1 MRHTIRSFLIAVAA
15 ICNPTWSVVAAASAP
30 ATLVEDCPSSLP
42 TCVDNSETATTNL
55 EKVEKR
61 LNASTSVNEEEIDA
75 DAHSHA
81 DADDVDTTTTD
92 ESTQFDKN
100 IAYDG
105 SDLIE
110 WINSNG
116 GFIHPNARIGLDP
129 TGQYRGVF
137 VKNVGDDEDGGTAEG
152 IKDDDI
158 IAKIPWDLI
167 VKPLKYRYNDFGTNC
182 DALHEMYRQFQLGDE
197 SKYAPYINYLKNQ
210 PAGRIPS
217 EWSESGK
224 HLLRRILDQE
234 EGKVGLPPYDAL
246 DRFEQIWMK
255 ECQGEDTP
263 LARAAFFQFTSRD
276 EDTLMVPF
284 YDMHNHS
291 NDPKK
296 LNTIS
301 WKPEK
306 EGEDFTLHAIRNIVP
321 GEQILISYNRC
332 HGCWFDTKYKDCETR
347 SFGGTDHLFNQFGFV
362 EDYPQFWILP
372 QFEDNGKLFDE
383 VLFCLDRHDD
393 DDDDDE
399 DQLVVRRFGENRSHE
414 PDEIPVEENLIWL
427 REHVMRLQELEG
439 MLKNDGELKKSMPS
453 YEWETSWQYHTAL
466 VTAMSTAIDAA
477 KEAAEDVFGS
487 QD

>member
-1 MRHTIRSFLIAVAA
+1 MRHTIKSFLIAAA
-15 ICNPTWSVVAAASAP
+15 AVYNPTWWVVAAVSAP
-30 ATLVEDCPSSLP
+30 ATLAEDCAKGDPSSL
-42 TCVDNSETATTNL
+42 SETAAVNL
-55 EKVEKR
+55 EKGEKT
-61 LNASTSVNEEEIDA
+61 LNASTTVNEEEIDA
-75 DAHSHA
+75 HAHADTHADTHA
-81 DADDVDTTTTD
+81 DADDVDTTTTN
-92 ESTQFDKN
+92 ESQVDKN

-137 VKNVGDDEDGGTAEG
+137 VKNVDDEDGGTSDG

-255 ECQGEDTP
+255 ECRGEDTP
-263 LARAAFFQFTSRD
+263 LARAAFFRMIQ
-276 EDTLMVPF
+276 
-284 YDMHNHS
+284 
-291 NDPKK
+291 
-296 LNTIS
+296 
-301 WKPEK
+301 
-306 EGEDFTLHAIRNIVP
+306 RN
-321 GEQILISYNRC
+321 
-332 HGCWFDTKYKDCETR
+332 
-347 SFGGTDHLFNQFGFV
+347 
-362 EDYPQFWILP
+362 
-372 QFEDNGKLFDE
+372 
-383 VLFCLDRHDD
+383 
-393 DDDDDE
+393 
-399 DQLVVRRFGENRSHE
+399 
-414 PDEIPVEENLIWL
+414 
-427 REHVMRLQELEG
+427 
-439 MLKNDGELKKSMPS
+439 
-453 YEWETSWQYHTAL
+453 
-466 VTAMSTAIDAA
+466 
-477 KEAAEDVFGS
+477 
-487 QD
+487 

>member
-1 MRHTIRSFLIAVAA
+1 
-15 ICNPTWSVVAAASAP
+15 
-30 ATLVEDCPSSLP
+30 
-42 TCVDNSETATTNL
+42 
-55 EKVEKR
+55 
-61 LNASTSVNEEEIDA
+61 
-75 DAHSHA
+75 
-81 DADDVDTTTTD
+81 
-92 ESTQFDKN
+92 
-100 IAYDG
+100 
-105 SDLIE
+105 
-110 WINSNG
+110 
-116 GFIHPNARIGLDP
+116 
-129 TGQYRGVF
+129 
-137 VKNVGDDEDGGTAEG
+137 
-152 IKDDDI
+152 
-158 IAKIPWDLI
+158 
-167 VKPLKYRYNDFGTNC
+167 
-182 DALHEMYRQFQLGDE
+182 
-197 SKYAPYINYLKNQ
+197 
-210 PAGRIPS
+210 
-217 EWSESGK
+217 
-224 HLLRRILDQE
+224 
-234 EGKVGLPPYDAL
+234 
-246 DRFEQIWMK
+246 
-255 ECQGEDTP
+255 
-263 LARAAFFQFTSRD
+263 
-276 EDTLMVPF
+276 MVPF

-306 EGEDFTLHAIRNIVP
+306 EGEDFTLHAIRDIVP

-439 MLKNDGELKKSMPS
+439 TLKNDGELKKSMPS

-477 KEAAEDVFGS
+477 KEAAEDMFGS